1 MSDDGQNGYEVNIL
15 TIKPSV
21 SVVICPHKS
30 TVFNFLTD
38 CFLVSLMTNQIKVC
52 PSLTVVFSLMT
63 LTSPI
68 VTSDTLQP
76 LLHMTALISLCI
88 YIVVL
93 STSTLL
99 SL

>member
-1 MSDDGQNGYEVNIL
+1 MSDDGQNGSEVNIL

-30 TVFNFLTD
+30 IDFNFLTD
-38 CFLVSLMTNQIKVC
+38 CFLVSLMTNQMKVC
-52 PSLTVVFSLMT
+52 PSLTVEFSLIT

-76 LLHMTALISLCI
+76 LLHMTPFSLCI